1 MWINEFKEFYWNNS
15 FFFFFLWAWKQN
27 HRHSSCDYH
36 LLRKAGVTEGWSLF
50 LLLMEACLWAK
61 TAGEE
66 MARLNFIKP
75 QIWTGR
81 GGHCPKSYGDSAKQW
96 LGSCSTRGAGGSAL
110 WSHYG
115 QVAQRDSS
123 LWQPVV
129 GWRGAAGGAR
139 DWQLGQEE
147 GILQY
152 NCRENSVERQQR
164 FSKLR
169 YKPGL
174 STRGTSVSVL
184 QSCPKQ

>member
-1 MWINEFKEFYWNNS
+1 MTTTYS
-15 FFFFFLWAWKQN
+15 V
-27 HRHSSCDYH
+27 
-36 LLRKAGVTEGWSLF
+36 RKAEVTEGWSPF
-50 LLLMEACLWAK
+50 LLLVEACLWAK
-61 TAGEE
+61 AAGEE
-66 MARLNFIKP
+66 MATLNFIKP
-75 QIWTGR
+75 QIWTGH

-96 LGSCSTRGAGGSAL
+96 LGSCSTCGAGGSAL
-110 WSHYG
+110 WTHYG

-123 LWQPVV
+123 LWQPAV

-152 NCRENSVERQQR
+152 NCRENSVEGQQR

-174 STRGTSVSVL
+174 STPGTSVSVL